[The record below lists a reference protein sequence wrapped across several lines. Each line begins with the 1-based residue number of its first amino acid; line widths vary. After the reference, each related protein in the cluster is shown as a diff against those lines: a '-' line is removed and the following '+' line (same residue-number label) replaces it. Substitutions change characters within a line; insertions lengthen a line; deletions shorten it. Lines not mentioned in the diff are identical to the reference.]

1 MHLKPFI
8 IRTRRIHHTHTGG
21 IEVATMRVPGGTL
34 LLCVIN
40 TRKTYPVGRVMKCQW
55 QRTLSSRARVCNWM
69 SQFISNVSCTTQQQQ
84 QQKSRSQSRA
94 QRPTWP
100 YAMSSF
106 QKKTSKCN
114 TPAAFATA
122 RRDFRGRKHGIAQQS
137 GEPCGKINYCS
148 ESRVHELAAGVCD
161 LAINILAMCGHTRL
175 GRFVR
180 VLVRQRF
187 AECRRS
193 TTLLRAFMR
202 PNAPGGHCVTH
213 PEPVAI

>member
-1 MHLKPFI
+1 MRACAIGCLNLSRTFLAQPNNNNNKNRDRNRVLSGQHGRTQCLHSKKP
-8 IRTRRIHHTHTGG
+8 
-21 IEVATMRVPGGTL
+21 
-34 LLCVIN
+34 
-40 TRKTYPVGRVMKCQW
+40 
-55 QRTLSSRARVCNWM
+55 
-69 SQFISNVSCTTQQQQ
+69 
-84 QQKSRSQSRA
+84 
-94 QRPTWP
+94 
-100 YAMSSF
+100 
-106 QKKTSKCN
+106 SKRN

-122 RRDFRGRKHGIAQQS
+122 RRVFGGRKHGIAQQS

-193 TTLLRAFMR
+193 TTLLLAFMR
-202 PNAPGGHCVTH
+202 PDAPGGHCVTH